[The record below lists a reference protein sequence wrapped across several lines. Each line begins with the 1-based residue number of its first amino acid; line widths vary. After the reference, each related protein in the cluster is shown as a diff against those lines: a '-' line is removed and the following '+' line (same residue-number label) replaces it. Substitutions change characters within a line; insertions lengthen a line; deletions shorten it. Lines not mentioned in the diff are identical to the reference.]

1 MLDVA
6 DREMTAAVARSWLA
20 AIGRQQLVTDP
31 VQVLEFVTILL
42 TASGSEEAVWWL
54 RQVELAQ
61 PLPSA
66 EVEALTEGVWATY
79 HLARGQADLAIP
91 RASQSLVA
99 VERAGHREGLL
110 SIAPFVLGRAHL
122 QAGHPDAAR
131 AVVSRIALGPPGSVI
146 VDQVRAPGLS
156 AYAAACVGDLT
167 EAATTAEMALR
178 TADQRQLSVHEPGR
192 ILASLAMASVAIE
205 RNKLEEARTYLD
217 LARVE
222 AEEVGRPCFLSQVAL
237 EESRWFVTMGDVDGA
252 FGRIDNVRVW
262 FPHRTR
268 SVEADLAVRAARLA
282 VQAADETATELLSKL
297 PSGPA
302 ALVVRARYALAVG
315 DSRLAADLLEQ
326 ATAGLSSR
334 RERVEAGVL
343 SALAWLSR
351 DAEIAVER
359 LEEALSLAQPEGLV
373 RTVIDAGPGV
383 QKLLAAYPM
392 EPSLSDYVES
402 LIEAADTAIPLGRR
416 VVQTAL
422 VDPLTDRELVIL
434 RYLSGRLTYKEIAT
448 LLYISVNTLKSH
460 IRAVYRKLN
469 VDSRSSAV
477 RVGRS
482 LRLL

>member
-1 MLDVA
+1 
-6 DREMTAAVARSWLA
+6 
-20 AIGRQQLVTDP
+20 
-31 VQVLEFVTILL
+31 
-42 TASGSEEAVWWL
+42 
-54 RQVELAQ
+54 
-61 PLPSA
+61 
-66 EVEALTEGVWATY
+66 
-79 HLARGQADLAIP
+79 
-91 RASQSLVA
+91 
-99 VERAGHREGLL
+99 
-110 SIAPFVLGRAHL
+110 
-122 QAGHPDAAR
+122 
-131 AVVSRIALGPPGSVI
+131 
-146 VDQVRAPGLS
+146 
-156 AYAAACVGDLT
+156 
-167 EAATTAEMALR
+167 
-178 TADQRQLSVHEPGR
+178 
-192 ILASLAMASVAIE
+192 
-205 RNKLEEARTYLD
+205 
-217 LARVE
+217 
-222 AEEVGRPCFLSQVAL
+222 
-237 EESRWFVTMGDVDGA
+237 MGDVDGA